1 MTVPSPRTPVQPA
14 RGFYAVIINDQASLQ
29 EGELVYVKDQNTL
42 YVKESNALVPIVGEG
57 STATGGLRA
66 GDNISKL
73 VNDVGYI
80 TAAEV
85 PADRVQSVNGEIGVV
100 VIDADDIP
108 VTGTVNKFTTTDDI
122 NKLAGIETGA
132 QVNTVGSVNAQTGV
146 VVLDTDDVAEG
157 AANLYS
163 QWDDVTG
170 GINYAGGNVGIGVS
184 SPGEKLEVNGTIK
197 ATDINFTGL
206 ATYADDAAA
215 GTGGLVAG
223 DVYKTLTGELRI
235 KL

>member
-57 STATGGLRA
+57 STATNGLQA

-85 PADRVQSVNGEIGVV
+85 PVDRVQSVNGKIGVV

-108 VTGTVNKFTTTDDI
+108 VTGTVNKFTTTDEI

-132 QVNTVGSVNAQTGV
+132 QVNEVGEAPQDGAYYVRQNGTWVNLATALSALEDRIVGGGNFTTGV
-146 VVLDTDDVAEG
+146 SDDDTSDTVD
-157 AANLYS
+157 
-163 QWDDVTG
+163 G
-170 GINYAGGNVGIGVS
+170 GV
-184 SPGEKLEVNGTIK
+184 
-197 ATDINFTGL
+197 FT
-206 ATYADDAAA
+206 
-215 GTGGLVAG
+215 
-223 DVYKTLTGELRI
+223 
-235 KL
+235 

>member
-42 YVKESNALVPIVGEG
+42 YVKESNALVPIIGEG
-57 STATGGLRA
+57 SAATSGLRA

-108 VTGTVNKFTTTDDI
+108 TAGTVNKFTTTDDI

-132 QVNTVGSVNAQTGV
+132 QVNEVGEAPQDGAYYVRQNGTWVNLVTALSALEDRIVGGGNFTTGV
-146 VVLDTDDVAEG
+146 SDDDTSDTVD
-157 AANLYS
+157 
-163 QWDDVTG
+163 G
-170 GINYAGGNVGIGVS
+170 GI
-184 SPGEKLEVNGTIK
+184 
-197 ATDINFTGL
+197 FT
-206 ATYADDAAA
+206 
-215 GTGGLVAG
+215 
-223 DVYKTLTGELRI
+223 
-235 KL
+235 